1 MHAFALV
8 SITYAS
14 FSNVWCEYILCFIL
28 CCCSQFGDIY
38 QEEYFLNL
46 LKDDVSIVKELPSH
60 MQSLDFKAV
69 GSLVSS
75 FSCCLLI
82 HSLNCEIGM
91 QNSDANLTPLL
102 FAQITDSDIMKESK
116 PIHFVNSVLPLL
128 LRNGVVHLLGF
139 GNRLGF
145 DPMPFKLQVVDFI
158 FGMGCHGRFQY
169 G

>member
-1 MHAFALV
+1 M
-8 SITYAS
+8 
-14 FSNVWCEYILCFIL
+14 
-28 CCCSQFGDIY
+28 
-38 QEEYFLNL
+38 
-46 LKDDVSIVKELPSH
+46 
-60 MQSLDFKAV
+60 
-69 GSLVSS
+69 
-75 FSCCLLI
+75 
-82 HSLNCEIGM
+82 NCEIGM
-91 QNSDANLTPLL
+91 QYSDANLTPLL